1 MSVTVRDVLN
11 LPCMRNAEVIAGRNG
26 LDHVVTG
33 VTVLEYSFFNEY
45 QEKVFNDASYE
56 GSDINITAFS
66 FFAND
71 PDGILSEI
79 RNSYTVGEAGVI
91 IYYFDLFIKNLDQR
105 IIDYADEVGFPII
118 LMPRDQF
125 QLRYSEAISEIQ
137 GLVIEDQNKNE
148 DFDIEIMENFISL
161 PKSQQNISTIL
172 KLLSN
177 YLHITLI
184 AYEED
189 GSIAAF
195 AGWPKILEREADEII
210 RSFYKGEYG
219 FPYEDIRLE
228 RPGGK
233 SLGLFITGYTKIKTH
248 TLEKIRD
255 VMRFYLKMSA
265 NEVPEAFSSV
275 QLIRAIIG
283 DEPFKMR
290 KLAKEQRINT
300 DNLKNMI
307 IFREPHFVLSNNQ
320 VMLRDI
326 RELLEK
332 YCKDYVTDN
341 YLGDVV
347 VFLDD
352 GLSAH
357 WLSVLADLI
366 ETFRGKDLDP
376 ICVYARFL
384 RNPSEVRE
392 AYLDVMDTLEEA
404 KHLYRKA
411 SVISYH
417 EILYAKNM
425 KQIISGGEENIKKE
439 MDALKYIRAAGS
451 DSEKELEETL
461 ASFYFD
467 SYMSVSTTAKN
478 LYIHVN
484 TVKYRLKRIAETLGC
499 KVTDMPEMMEL
510 YKALALY
517 RLIN

>member
-1 MSVTVRDVLN
+1 MSVTVRDVLK
-11 LPCMRNAEVIAGRNG
+11 LPCMRNAEVIAGKTG
-26 LDHVVTG
+26 LDNVVTG
-33 VTVLEYSFFNEY
+33 VTVLKYAFFNEY
-45 QEKVFNDASYE
+45 QEKVFNEVNYE

-66 FFAND
+66 FLADDQN
-71 PDGILSEI
+71 GILNEI
-79 RNSYTVGEAGVI
+79 RNSYAVGEAGVI
-91 IYYFDLFIKNLDQR
+91 IYYFDLFVKKLDQN
-105 IIDYADEVGFPII
+105 IVDYADEVGFPII
-118 LMPRDQF
+118 IMPRDQF

-148 DFDIEIMENFISL
+148 DFDIEIMEKFVSL
-161 PKSQQNISTIL
+161 PRNQQNLSAIL

-177 YLHITLI
+177 YLHFTLI

-210 RSFYKGEYG
+210 RSVFKGEYG
-219 FPYEDIRLE
+219 DHYEYLKFE
-228 RPGGK
+228 RPDGK
-233 SLGLFITGYTKIKTH
+233 SLYLLITGYSNIKAH

-255 VMRFYLKMSA
+255 VMRLYLKMSA

-283 DEPFKMR
+283 DEPVKIR
-290 KLAKEQRINT
+290 KLARSQRINT
-300 DNLKNMI
+300 DNLTNMI

-320 VMLRDI
+320 VMLKDI
-326 RELLEK
+326 KELLEK
-332 YCKDYVTDN
+332 YCKDYVIDN
-341 YLGDVV
+341 YSGDVV

-357 WLSVLADLI
+357 WLSVLTGLV
-366 ETFRGKDLDP
+366 ESFKEKDLDP
-376 ICVYARFL
+376 ICIYARFL

-392 AYLDVMDTLEEA
+392 AYLDVIDNIEEA

-417 EILYAKNM
+417 EITYVKYL
-425 KQIISGGEENIKKE
+425 KQIISRGEENMKKE
-439 MDALKYIRAAGS
+439 MDALKYIKAAGN
-451 DSEKELEETL
+451 DTEKELVETL

-467 SYMSVSTTAKN
+467 SYMSISCTAKN

-484 TVKYRLKRIAETLGC
+484 TVKYRLKRISESLGC

-510 YKALALY
+510 YKTLALY
-517 RLIN
+517 RLIH